1 MIRGRRKFGRTLRWT
16 LAISAAALFHVALF
30 WSVVLTRET
39 KQVLRR
45 NARQFTE
52 IQYFDART
60 TERSELL
67 NQQMT
72 LFDPRPLLLPTEWN
86 VSNVSR
92 LSDFT
97 QEEVALF
104 PDFAPMFELE
114 GGDYLDDFGNAPASF
129 EQLAAAQVEFDFPLF
144 VGIGRKGHPLPA
156 AQAKSLEA
164 RLLDPRTGVTLR
176 SAAIYKGVESLGRNW
191 PDWQPA
197 VVLAT
202 VRDSFLSG
210 GVSVVRSAGYNDA
223 DQVLRGLTRDFVH
236 GLGALEDGVY
246 FVEFIP

>member
-1 MIRGRRKFGRTLRWT
+1 MRGRRKFGRTLRWT
-16 LAISAAALFHVALF
+16 LAVAVAVVFHVALF

-52 IQYFDART
+52 IQYFDSRT

-67 NQQMT
+67 SQQMS

-86 VSNVSR
+86 ASNVSR

-97 QEEVALF
+97 QEEAALF

-114 GGDYLDDFGNAPASF
+114 GGEYLDDFGSSPASF

-144 VGIGRKGHPLPA
+144 DGIGRVERPLPT
-156 AQAKSLEA
+156 AQAKAIEA
-164 RLLDPRTGVTLR
+164 RLLDPQTGAVLR
-176 SAAIYKGVESLGRNW
+176 SAAIYKGVDSLARDW

-197 VVLAT
+197 VLLAT
-202 VRDSFLSG
+202 VREGFLG
-210 GVSVVRSAGYNDA
+210 GGLSVVRSSGYSEA
-223 DQVLRGLTRDFVH
+223 DQALRRLAGEFVRSS
-236 GLGALEDGVY
+236 GALRDGVY
-246 FVEFIP
+246 FVEIIP